1 MAGARVVFN
10 HFPQLA
16 GAMRVSVA
24 EVVFETT
31 EGILDL
37 SDKTVRDNSYRTG
50 ALQESGKTQYSD
62 DGLTGV
68 VGYDDFKAVWT
79 EYGTGAPEPTRPEPF
94 LTPAAEHLR
103 GRFESAMRSIE
114 PKLRVNVAGSVGNSA
129 NPNISY
135 SARELA
141 PMGAMRRPRMRRR

>member
-1 MAGARVVFN
+1 MAGARIVFN

-16 GAMRVSVA
+16 RAMHVSVA
-24 EVVFETT
+24 DVIFQTA
-31 EGILDL
+31 EGILDE
-37 SDKTVRDNSYRTG
+37 SDQTVRDNSYRTG
-50 ALQESGKTQYSD
+50 ALEESGKTQYSD
-62 DGLTGV
+62 DGMTAI

-94 LTPAAEHLR
+94 LTPAAEHHR
-103 GRFESAMRSIE
+103 GRFAAAMGSLE
-114 PKLRVNVAGSVGNSA
+114 PSLKVNAVGTIGTSA

-141 PMGAMRRPRMRRR
+141 PQGANRRGRRRR